1 MSTPESSALSSPRAA
16 HRVAFGVLWVTWA
29 VIRLP
34 ILALLVILEPLIL
47 LLRAGSAL
55 LITLTA
61 FFFKLV
67 TPHDPVPRWG
77 MLGIAVGGVMILAVY
92 YALLRLLSACL

>member
-16 HRVAFGVLWVTWA
+16 HRVAFGVFWVTWA

-34 ILALLVILEPLIL
+34 ILALLVILEPLIRVL
-47 LLRAGSAL
+47 LAGSAL

-61 FFFKLV
+61 FFYKLV
-67 TPHDPVPRWG
+67 MPHASVPFWG
-77 MLGIAVGGVMILAVY
+77 MLGIAVGCVMILALY
-92 YALLRLLSACL
+92 YALLRLLSA

>member
-34 ILALLVILEPLIL
+34 ILALLVILEPLIRVL
-47 LLRAGSAL
+47 LAGSAL

-61 FFFKLV
+61 FFYKLV
-67 TPHDPVPRWG
+67 MPHAPVPFWG
-77 MLGIAVGGVMILAVY
+77 MLGIAVGCVMILALC
-92 YALLRLLSACL
+92 YALLRLLSA